1 MNWFKRLLNRNNL
14 IPLSELS
21 AETGIKKMTLYMAVR
36 MDRLEATWDGHIWLS
51 SVSAVERAVAAGR
64 LRRK

>member
-36 MDRLEATWDGHIWLS
+36 MDRLEATWNGHIWLS
-51 SVSAVERAVAAGR
+51 SVAAVQRAQDAGR